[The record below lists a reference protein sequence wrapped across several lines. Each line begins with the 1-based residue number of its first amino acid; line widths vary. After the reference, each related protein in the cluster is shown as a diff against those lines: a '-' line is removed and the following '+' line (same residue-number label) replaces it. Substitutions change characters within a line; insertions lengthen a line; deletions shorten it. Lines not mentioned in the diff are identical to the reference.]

1 MRGDDE
7 LERDNFSEFSFERL
21 ADQTSVSRGSFQVS
35 YIFLGKMFGRCSRSH
50 FEWGLV
56 QHLKYGENCQN
67 LQNTNQ

>member
-35 YIFLGKMFGRCSRSH
+35 YIFGAKCSAVVR
-50 FEWGLV
+50 GLT
-56 QHLKYGENCQN
+56 LSGALFNI
-67 LQNTNQ
+67 